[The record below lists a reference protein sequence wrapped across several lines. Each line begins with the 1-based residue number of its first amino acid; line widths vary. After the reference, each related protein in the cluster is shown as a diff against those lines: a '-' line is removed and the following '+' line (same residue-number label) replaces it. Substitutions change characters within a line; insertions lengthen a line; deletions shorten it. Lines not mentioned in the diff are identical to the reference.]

1 MGGWYSLRGM
11 RDSMPVRKLATSLLG
26 CIPAIALLTCTHLIS
41 GELPMELKVNPRPTG
56 QLRLPEDLEKI
67 AGGPEKLRKPEG
79 LTIACYTFPN
89 YHPSALQGRLY
100 GPGWTEYVLTR
111 SARPWFEGHAQP
123 RTPLLG
129 ELDESKPETWERY
142 NDLASMHGV
151 DALIWD
157 WYWYDGAPA
166 LHEAL
171 EQGFLL
177 SKNHN
182 KMKFAVMWT
191 NHPWILYPTVSSADK
206 VSFPPSFDSPDMSL
220 VEAWRSL
227 SYIVSRYFHYP
238 NYWRIEG
245 KPVLCIW
252 DPGRMVKRLGLEE
265 SKQLLADLR
274 AFAAKLGHTGIHI
287 HASGFYSPHCKELGF
302 DTFGSYN
309 PIDHVARAHQ
319 PPTVEF
325 PDYGVAAA
333 DTVTKQWIFH
343 AKEGTLPYIP
353 GLGVG
358 WDSTPRF
365 AMPRQPRPEKPN
377 RNVWPACAIMA
388 NESPAAFKAFV
399 QAGFAYLNDHPNV
412 PRILTITCWNEW
424 SEGHSLLPDNRFG
437 YGMLDALAEALGKG
451 DTHKLHGK

>member
-1 MGGWYSLRGM
+1 M
-11 RDSMPVRKLATSLLG
+11 RDSKSFFRHASSSLALSLVGAL
-26 CIPAIALLTCTHLIS
+26 IPCFCAVSAEPPAKAEADTKPS
-41 GELPMELKVNPRPTG
+41 R
-56 QLRLPEDLEKI
+56 QLRLPEDLGKI
-67 AGGPEKLRKPEG
+67 VGNSDKLRKPDG

-89 YHPSALQGRLY
+89 YHPSALQSRLY

-142 NDLASMHGV
+142 NELANTHGV

-177 SKNHN
+177 SKNRN
-182 KMKFAVMWT
+182 KVKFAVMWT
-191 NHPWILYPTVSSADK
+191 NHPWYILFPTVSPADK
-206 VSFPPSFDSPDMSL
+206 ASYPPSFDSPDMNL
-220 VEAWRSL
+220 PEAWRSL
-227 SYIVSRYFHYP
+227 SYVVSRYFHYE
-238 NYWRIEG
+238 NYWRIDG

-252 DPGRMVKRLGLEE
+252 DPGRMVQRLGLEE
-265 SKQLLADLR
+265 SKKLLADLR
-274 AFAAKLGHTGIHI
+274 AFAAKLGHSGIHI
-287 HASGFYSPHCKELGF
+287 HASGFYSPHCKNLGF

-309 PIDHVARAHQ
+309 PIDHVARTHQ
-319 PPTVEF
+319 PASVEF

-333 DTVTKQWIFH
+333 DTVTRQWVFH
-343 AKEGTLPYIP
+343 ARDGAIPYIP
-353 GLGVG
+353 GLGAG

-365 AMPRQPRPEKPN
+365 AMPRQPRPETPN

-412 PRILTITCWNEW
+412 PRILTIACWNEW

-437 YGMLDALAEALGKG
+437 YGMLDALAEAVGKG
-451 DTHKLHGK
+451 NTHQLHGK